1 MTFGRARHAWLFLLV
16 FFLPIFVFGA
26 DVYTPRPGT
35 PERAA
40 IMDAVRAAVAP
51 ELKKPVK
58 FLVATLKVQGDW
70 AFLIATPQQ
79 PNGRPFDYSGTIYE
93 TQINEGAFDDAIDAL
108 LRRRDGHWSVVTFVI
123 GATDVAWESW
133 ATDYGAPEAI
143 FR

>member
-1 MTFGRARHAWLFLLV
+1 MISGRAGHAWPILLV
-16 FFLPIFVFGA
+16 LLLPVVALGT

-40 IMDAVRAAVAP
+40 IMESVRAAVAP
-51 ELKKPVK
+51 QLRSPVK
-58 FLVATLKVQGDW
+58 FLVAKLKVQDDW

-79 PNGRPFDYSGTIYE
+79 PDGRPFDYSGTIYE
-93 TQINEGAFDDAIDAL
+93 TQITDGAFDDAIDAL

-133 ATDYGAPEAI
+133 STDFGAPAAI